1 MKIDH
6 GKIRKILIL
15 QYKPFGDILL
25 NTGYLPF
32 LKEKFPNA
40 EIHFMVKRPYDQA
53 LLNNPSIDKLIAFTD
68 KKKGIGYLLNRFKL
82 VRMIRR
88 NRYDMI
94 IDQLRDTGSAIF
106 TLFSKAKYKL
116 GFQKKRFNYIYNINP
131 PMGEKRYYS
140 KMKFD
145 LFKPIGIEEQEHE
158 LFFHIEDSSLNFI
171 DKWLTENNIEIGN
184 FVIIAPGSPIE
195 KKKWLPENYAL
206 LADMIQSDLK
216 IKIIFAGSPKEF
228 KDIDNVIEAMK
239 TEYHTAPK
247 TTFNQAGALLKRS
260 RLLICNDGGLNHLAI
275 AVKTPSLSIF
285 GSTNPVKWSG
295 SELKDHWVLHNPNV
309 DSLNDKTFGISVE
322 VAFEKVKSILEELK

>member
-1 MKIDH
+1 MTVK
-6 GKIRKILIL
+6 KILIL

-32 LKEKFPNA
+32 LKEKFPDA

-53 LLNNPSIDKLIAFTD
+53 LSNNPFIDKLIAFTD

-88 NRYDMI
+88 NKYDMI

-106 TLFSKAKYKL
+106 TLFSGAKYRL
-116 GFQKKRFNYIYNINP
+116 GFQKKRFNYVYNINP

-145 LFKPIGIEEQEHE
+145 LFKPIGIEEQDHE
-158 LFFHIEDSSLNFI
+158 LFFHIEDSSLDFI
-171 DKWLTENNIEIGN
+171 DKWPTENKITAKEFI
-184 FVIIAPGSPIE
+184 IIAPGSPIE

-206 LADMIQSDLK
+206 IADMIQSDLK
-216 IKIIFAGSPKEF
+216 IKIIFAGSPKELD
-228 KDIDNVIEAMK
+228 DIEDVSSTMSTDILIA
-239 TEYHTAPK
+239 TK
-247 TTFNQAGALLKRS
+247 TTLNHAGALLKRS
-260 RLLICNDGGLNHLAI
+260 KLLICNDGGLNHLSI

-295 SELKDHWVLHNPNV
+295 SELKDHWVLHNSEV
-309 DSLNDKTFGISVE
+309 DSLIDKTFGISAE
-322 VAFEKVKSILEELK
+322 TAFEKVKLILEELK